1 MRYRL
6 VVSMGSSF
14 LLTFAACLQAAEPA
28 VELSAVTDRPDAM
41 LGGPTGEI
49 LISAKKAG
57 QPVADGE
64 VVCILDKDG
73 MPPTLTKTVKLLNGT
88 ATVEG
93 TLDEPGFLRCRATC
107 GATGKSGPW
116 QWPRPR
122 SIR

>member
-41 LGGPTGEI
+41 YSVGQQVKF

-73 MPPTLTKTVKLLNGT
+73 MPPTLTKTV
-88 ATVEG
+88 
-93 TLDEPGFLRCRATC
+93 
-107 GATGKSGPW
+107 
-116 QWPRPR
+116 
-122 SIR
+122 